1 MRFPCGLLAACL
13 LSILPVDAVPIPVGA
28 LSFTEFIPG
37 DVSLPGVNAF
47 DILNLTGAFA
57 LPPDFPL
64 TGPLTFQSA
73 TIEIYQGLTLWGT
86 LALGDIGPGPA
97 LDLSG
102 NPLIQVPGDLVFTSA
117 RLTAISSSPLY
128 TNIDVTLLPS
138 LGGELSPGLDSVLIF
153 VDEATPAQVP
163 EPSTAWMMLAALLAI
178 PAVRKRAA
186 VLALAGAGL
195 FAQSVTL
202 SSTTSPA
209 AGQPGVTTMSVTGSG
224 FPAGVI
230 AANLVTVSV
239 TPLAGGPPMTA
250 VATAVTTIAGT
261 TRRVTFSFTGANVDV
276 PSQYRVRVA
285 GPGFTSANMAAMT
298 LNPASNVTMSP
309 SSSGTGRSQTV
320 AITGTF
326 TNFLSGSTRANF
338 GPGIAVGGA
347 AAGAFGPITVTSAV
361 AATAQ
366 LVIAPDAQPGPRKI
380 AIATSVQQPWS
391 APFSV
396 INQAPSVNAGPDQT
410 ISFPSSATL
419 TGSVSDNGFPI
430 GGPVTAA
437 SSKVSGPGT
446 VTFGNAASASTTAA
460 FSVAG
465 AYVLRLTGSD
475 SVLTASDDIAIIANT
490 AANASPIITST
501 PIVTGTLLQAYSYL
515 VTATDANNDPLTY
528 SLAVFPEGM
537 TINASSGA
545 IAWTPPGTGTLNVTV
560 QVSDGKGGTA
570 TQAFIVTVPNPPNIL
585 GRCRILAM

>member
-1 MRFPCGLLAACL
+1 
-13 LSILPVDAVPIPVGA
+13 VP
-28 LSFTEFIPG
+28 
-37 DVSLPGVNAF
+37 
-47 DILNLTGAFA
+47 
-57 LPPDFPL
+57 
-64 TGPLTFQSA
+64 
-73 TIEIYQGLTLWGT
+73 
-86 LALGDIGPGPA
+86 
-97 LDLSG
+97 
-102 NPLIQVPGDLVFTSA
+102 
-117 RLTAISSSPLY
+117 
-128 TNIDVTLLPS
+128 
-138 LGGELSPGLDSVLIF
+138 
-153 VDEATPAQVP
+153 
-163 EPSTAWMMLAALLAI
+163 
-178 PAVRKRAA
+178 K
-186 VLALAGAGL
+186 
-195 FAQSVTL
+195 
-202 SSTTSPA
+202 
-209 AGQPGVTTMSVTGSG
+209 
-224 FPAGVI
+224 
-230 AANLVTVSV
+230 
-239 TPLAGGPPMTA
+239 
-250 VATAVTTIAGT
+250 
-261 TRRVTFSFTGANVDV
+261 
-276 PSQYRVRVA
+276 
-285 GPGFTSANMAAMT
+285 
-298 LNPASNVTMSP
+298 
-309 SSSGTGRSQTV
+309 
-320 AITGTF
+320 
-326 TNFLSGSTRANF
+326 
-338 GPGIAVGGA
+338 
-347 AAGAFGPITVTSAV
+347 
-361 AATAQ
+361 AQ

-419 TGSVSDNGFPI
+419 TGSVSDDGFPI

-465 AYVLRLTGSD
+465 AYVLRFTGSD
-475 SVLTASDDIAIIANT
+475 SVLTAPDDIAIIANT